1 MNQQFNTPF
10 ECFHQKNVVFFDE
23 EGNELEKC
31 IQSIYVQFVSYIF
44 SQKDVEGDMDVERG
58 EDPKGEA
65 EEEDEGLMDKCLP
78 DCIKQNIPRI
88 MLVLVVAWGLI
99 SDTLL
104 LVWDVVSDYILA
116 GKHFR

>member
-1 MNQQFNTPF
+1 MPRLRS
-10 ECFHQKNVVFFDE
+10 V
-23 EGNELEKC
+23 
-31 IQSIYVQFVSYIF
+31 SRYVQLVSYIF
-44 SQKDVEGDMDVERG
+44 SQKDVDDDKDVKRG

-65 EEEDEGLMDKCLP
+65 EEEEDGLLDKCLP
-78 DCIKQNIPRI
+78 ECIKRNIPRI
-88 MLVLVVAWGLI
+88 MLVLVVAWGLT

>member
-1 MNQQFNTPF
+1 MP
-10 ECFHQKNVVFFDE
+10 HLRNV
-23 EGNELEKC
+23 
-31 IQSIYVQFVSYIF
+31 SRYVQLVSYIF
-44 SQKDVEGDMDVERG
+44 SQKDVEGDKDVEKG

-65 EEEDEGLMDKCLP
+65 EEEEEGLMDRFMP
-78 DCIKQNIPRI
+78 ECIKRNIPRI
-88 MLVLVVAWGLI
+88 MLVLVVAWGLT